1 MTREVSMIPHKTK
14 EQLMFVSPSQ
24 AAGALAMWAIRQSPY
39 PIPDNLGIVVERF
52 TELFPS
58 DEFGLHEVADQEAL
72 YALVGSISE
81 QIPELLAWN
90 ERKNG
95 REGMGFSSRY
105 DKPSPDDDF
114 IDLSALWN
122 NVARTIAAEERA
134 NA

>member
-1 MTREVSMIPHKTK
+1 MY
-14 EQLMFVSPSQ
+14 VSPSQ
-24 AAGALAMWAIRQSPY
+24 AAGTLAMWAVRQSPY
-39 PIPDNLGIVVERF
+39 PVPDNLAVVVSRF
-52 TELFPS
+52 AELFPS
-58 DEFGLHEVADQEAL
+58 DEFGLHEVGDQEEL
-72 YALVGSISE
+72 YRLVAQISE

-95 REGMGFSSRY
+95 RDGPGFVSRY

-122 NVARTIAAEERA
+122 NVSRSIAAEERE